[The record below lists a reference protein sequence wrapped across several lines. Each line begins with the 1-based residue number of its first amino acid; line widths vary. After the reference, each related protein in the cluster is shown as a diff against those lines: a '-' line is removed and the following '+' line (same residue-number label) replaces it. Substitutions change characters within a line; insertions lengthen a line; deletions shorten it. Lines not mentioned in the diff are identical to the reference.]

1 MTLQHKI
8 KLGDIKMKTFWN
20 KMGHKYLQ
28 KIEVGTLNVTYPTG
42 ERQTYGNNSLP
53 VVDITINS
61 SDFFKRLTLY
71 GDIGFAES
79 YMDGDFDTP
88 MLNELVQL
96 ALLNSHKL
104 GTKSEDYSKNRLS
117 NLFPFANRIKHLMRK
132 NSKTRSR
139 KNISQHYDLS
149 NDFFKL
155 MLDDTM
161 MYSSAVF
168 ETPEDDLHTAQKRK
182 IERLAQ
188 KLRIKPGAKVLEIGS
203 GWGAMAIHLAKEMN
217 CDVTTVTL
225 SSEQKAL
232 CHERFK
238 LEDVEKKIDILLK
251 DYRDIEGTFDAIIS
265 IEMFEA
271 VGAEYFD
278 IFFQKCENLLKPS
291 GVLAMQVIT
300 IPDQRYEAYSKS
312 TDFIQKYIFP
322 GGHLPSVGKV
332 LEVTSQH
339 TRLNLLHMEEF
350 AEDYA
355 KTLRLW
361 GNNFSAKIDDVK
373 ALGFDE
379 YFIRMWKMY
388 LSYCEAA
395 FITRNIGLVQMVFSR
410 DQNIDLNKGLVA

>member
-1 MTLQHKI
+1 MKSFWS
-8 KLGDIKMKTFWN
+8 KL
-20 KMGHKYLQ
+20 GHKYLNNI
-28 KIEVGTLNVTYPTG
+28 KVGTLHVTYPSG
-42 ERQTYGNNSLP
+42 EVYKYGEGGSP
-53 VVDITINS
+53 SVSVKINS
-61 SDFFKRLTLY
+61 SDFFKRLALY
-71 GDIGFAES
+71 GDIGFVES
-79 YMDGDFDTP
+79 YMDGDFDTEQ
-88 MLNELVQL
+88 LNDLIML
-96 ALLNSHKL
+96 ALLNSETL
-104 GTKSEDYSKNRLS
+104 GTKSEDYSKNKFS
-117 NLFPFANRIKHLMRK
+117 NLFPFINRIKHLMRK

-168 ETPEDDLHTAQKRK
+168 ANSDEDLYSAQQRK
-182 IERLAQ
+182 IKHLAQ

-203 GWGAMAIHLAKEMN
+203 GWGSMAIYLAKEMN

-225 SSEQKAL
+225 SSEQKNL

-238 LEDVEKKIDILLK
+238 LANVEDKIDILLK

-278 IFFQKCENLLKPS
+278 AFFTKCENLLKPS

-322 GGHLPSVGKV
+322 GGHLPSVSKV
-332 LEVTSQH
+332 LDVTTKH

-355 KTLRLW
+355 KTLRVW
-361 GNNFSAKIDDVK
+361 DENFTARLDEVK
-373 ALGFDE
+373 SLGFDD

-388 LSYCEAA
+388 LNYCEAA
-395 FITRNIGLVQMVFSR
+395 FITRNIGLVQLVFSR
-410 DQNIDLNKGLVA
+410 DQNIHLNKGLVA

>member
-1 MTLQHKI
+1 
-8 KLGDIKMKTFWN
+8 MKSFWM
-20 KMGHKYLQ
+20 KMGHKYLS
-28 KIEVGTLNVTYPTG
+28 KIEVGTLHVKYPSG
-42 ERQTYGNNSLP
+42 EEKSYGSGEKPL
-53 VVDITINS
+53 VELTIHS
-61 SDFFKRLTLY
+61 ADFFKRLALY

-79 YMDGDFDTP
+79 YMDGEFDTP
-88 MLNELVQL
+88 RLNDLIQL

-104 GTKSEDYSKNRLS
+104 GTKSEDYKKNRLS
-117 NLFPFANRIKHLMRK
+117 NLFPVANRIKHIMRK

-149 NDFFKL
+149 NEFFQL
-155 MLDDTM
+155 MLDETM
-161 MYSSAVF
+161 MYSSAIF
-168 ETPEDDLHTAQKRK
+168 EHPDEDLHSAQKRK
-182 IERLAQ
+182 IERLAS

-203 GWGAMAIHLAKEMN
+203 GWGAMAIHLAKEMQ

-225 SSEQKAL
+225 SHEQKEL
-232 CHERFK
+232 CHQRFS
-238 LEDVEKKIDILLK
+238 LEDVEENIDILLK
-251 DYRDIEGTFDAIIS
+251 DYRDLEGSFDAIIS

-278 IFFQKCENLLKPS
+278 VFFKKCESLLKPS

-300 IPDQRYEAYSKS
+300 IPDQRYKAYSKS

-322 GGHLPSVGKV
+322 GGHLPCVSKV
-332 LEVTSQH
+332 LEVTTNH

-355 KTLRLW
+355 KTLRVW
-361 GNNFSAKIDDVK
+361 DENFSAKLDRVK
-373 ALGFDE
+373 ELGFDE

-388 LSYCEAA
+388 LNYCEAA